1 MVTISHALM
10 DVSRPRSARL
20 RSIPDRVQYTI
31 YALALAVAISV
42 WFIAI
47 RAPLW
52 LDETVSIYL
61 IQGGFAGIMSRHV
74 LPDAP
79 AYSCLLW
86 LSTKAMGRREIAL
99 RISSLLPML
108 GAACLLYSS
117 ARELFDRDV
126 ALIAAIVFCLHP
138 IITFASIDIRPYA
151 FAALAINSSILAP
164 LHLRHSS
171 SNWLAALFGLSAAC
185 IVQFQLLFAVILPA
199 LAVCFV
205 VLKSDDRVAYSIVTL
220 PLIRRMIDCFY
231 NITAMLADPMKGFQF
246 RASGYKQT
254 LAALESD
261 EKRYGGD
268 PSWDAYIAS
277 RRKQIGLSIRVDGLT
292 VEQVKN
298 AKIWP
303 TLSAYLRVKKNVPL
317 TPHQSLLKKLTYGMW
332 QEYSGMAHGTFQGLM
347 PTAMFYLPKPGPDSN
362 RESFEDISERAI
374 SMHIARVAA
383 ILLCIVSEVQASF
396 QFEGASIN
404 HRLHQVWNALISMPE
419 IGELYDDRYARLMKD
434 RGIHP

>member
-1 MVTISHALM
+1 M
-10 DVSRPRSARL
+10 RL
-20 RSIPDRVQYTI
+20 RAPPARTGFQMSQHRRDGKSDMNAEARPSIDATTFQRPLGE
-31 YALALAVAISV
+31 LA
-42 WFIAI
+42 
-47 RAPLW
+47 
-52 LDETVSIYL
+52 DT
-61 IQGGFAGIMSRHV
+61 
-74 LPDAP
+74 
-79 AYSCLLW
+79 
-86 LSTKAMGRREIAL
+86 
-99 RISSLLPML
+99 
-108 GAACLLYSS
+108 
-117 ARELFDRDV
+117 V
-126 ALIAAIVFCLHP
+126 ALEVDREGHKHCPKPKFLMK
-138 IITFASIDIRPYA
+138 DIYVLMRQAQHTYD
-151 FAALAINSSILAP
+151 
-164 LHLRHSS
+164 
-171 SNWLAALFGLSAAC
+171 LFFFLNA
-185 IVQFQLLFAVILPA
+185 
-199 LAVCFV
+199 
-205 VLKSDDRVAYSIVTL
+205 DDRRKHDTDWKVAYSIVTL